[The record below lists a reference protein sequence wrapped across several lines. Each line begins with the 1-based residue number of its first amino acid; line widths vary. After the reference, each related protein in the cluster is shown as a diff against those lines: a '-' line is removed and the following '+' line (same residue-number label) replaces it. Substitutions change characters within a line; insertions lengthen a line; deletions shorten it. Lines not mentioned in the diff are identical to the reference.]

1 MISGGDHLE
10 YPTEL
15 ESDKEMEM
23 EMEQAFDEAMWEWVL
38 EQGPPQDDDVVWLKN
53 KAWQIG
59 WDDCIG
65 NIRHS
70 EAEKKWANL

>member
-15 ESDKEMEM
+15 ESDKEM

-38 EQGPPQDDDVVWLKN
+38 EQGPPQDDDVVWLKDH
-53 KAWQIG
+53 AWNIG
-59 WDDCIG
+59 FHEG
-65 NIRHS
+65 LGELS
-70 EAEKKWANL
+70 SGQGETKLEAL